1 MANGTE
7 GRNRHFILEGVTETE
22 PYRSRGGGRRPEPPE
37 QDRARHGAAL
47 QRQIGELRAE
57 AESAR
62 EAQQA
67 AGMEE
72 GLV

>member
-22 PYRSRGGGRRPEPPE
+22 PYRSRGGGRRPAPPE
-37 QDRARHGAAL
+37 RDRARHGAAL